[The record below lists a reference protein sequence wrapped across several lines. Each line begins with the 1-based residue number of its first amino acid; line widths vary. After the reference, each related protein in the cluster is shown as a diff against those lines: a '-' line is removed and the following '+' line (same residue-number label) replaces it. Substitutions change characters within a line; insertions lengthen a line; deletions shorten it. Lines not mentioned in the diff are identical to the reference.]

1 MDFHKI
7 YKPITAAPFIF
18 GKSHREIEPCEALK
32 PYIRCFW
39 GSENSYVEDKADK
52 LVSKLLVPDTCMDVI
67 FRINFT
73 DNKLESYFCGV
84 SDMPFFSDGGES
96 ADQTEKSVFGIRF
109 YAWSVTLFTGESMRN
124 VKNRFFDARQYFPE
138 LVKELEKILFDVVD
152 LKQRT
157 QITENI
163 LLQHL
168 NDNYNNPLVMDTI
181 GEILRKKGNLKLLEL
196 SKEIYVSERQIER
209 LFKEYVGLS
218 PKIFSSLIRYQF
230 LWRDVFFDPNFQ
242 IQDEI
247 FRYGYTDQSHLLRD
261 FKRFHTIN
269 ITQAKKHALGDV
281 GFLQ

>member
-1 MDFHKI
+1 
-7 YKPITAAPFIF
+7 
-18 GKSHREIEPCEALK
+18 
-32 PYIRCFW
+32 
-39 GSENSYVEDKADK
+39 
-52 LVSKLLVPDTCMDVI
+52 
-67 FRINFT
+67 
-73 DNKLESYFCGV
+73 
-84 SDMPFFSDGGES
+84 
-96 ADQTEKSVFGIRF
+96 
-109 YAWSVTLFTGESMRN
+109 MRN